1 VDAIRQT
8 QESCT
13 LRIIT
18 TNDVYEL
25 DNLPFLDGV
34 IRSPMLAASS
44 QFTFSNLKAAIMKI
58 AMTKSTEL
66 EVVEK

>member
-1 VDAIRQT
+1 VGLGGRPQVDAIRQT

-34 IRSPMLAASS
+34 IRSPMLAAIS
-44 QFTFSNLKAAIMKI
+44 QFTFSNFH
-58 AMTKSTEL
+58 
-66 EVVEK
+66 